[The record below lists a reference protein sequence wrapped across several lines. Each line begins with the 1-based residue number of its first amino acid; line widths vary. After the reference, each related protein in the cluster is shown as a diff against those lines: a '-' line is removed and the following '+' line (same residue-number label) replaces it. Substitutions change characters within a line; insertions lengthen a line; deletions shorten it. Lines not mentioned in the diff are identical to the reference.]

1 MIPDSDAATQLPL
14 NAERRAM
21 LAPKLKAL
29 LADFAQLQALEP
41 PELEPVSSEWLVR
54 SSAQ

>member
-1 MIPDSDAATQLPL
+1 MNPDSDAAIQLPL

-21 LAPKLKAL
+21 LAPKLKSL

-54 SSAQ
+54 RSAQ

>member
-1 MIPDSDAATQLPL
+1 MNPDSDAATQLPL
-14 NAERRAM
+14 NADRRAM

-54 SSAQ
+54 RSAQ